1 MGSISILLYAFA
13 VTEGSFGFSFKTSM
27 ALNYDFSPF

>member
-1 MGSISILLYAFA
+1 MGSVSVLLYDIA
-13 VTEGSFGFSFKTSM
+13 VTEEIFGFSFKTSM